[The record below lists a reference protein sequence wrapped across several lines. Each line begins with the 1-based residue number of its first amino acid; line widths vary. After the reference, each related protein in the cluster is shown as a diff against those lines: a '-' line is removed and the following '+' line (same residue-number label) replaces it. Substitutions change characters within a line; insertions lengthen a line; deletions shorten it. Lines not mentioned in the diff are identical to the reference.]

1 MALNDKK
8 SGFGFDIE
16 ERLDGKK
23 GITDTDTPTH
33 TDAYTDIDTDT
44 DMHTDVVVVENKTKR
59 TYGLVKPSVHEKIT
73 KYAKANNTSYND
85 IVCELL
91 EQFIA
96 DKGL

>member
-1 MALNDKK
+1 MALDNHK
-8 SGFGFDIE
+8 SAFAFDIE
-16 ERLDGKK
+16 ARLKDKPL
-23 GITDTDTPTH
+23 ITDTDKYTH
-33 TDAYTDIDTDT
+33 TDTDT
-44 DMHTDVVVVENKTKR
+44 DADAVVVENKSKR
-59 TYGLVKPSVHEKIT
+59 TYGLVKPSVFEKVT

>member
-16 ERLDGKK
+16 ERLRDKPLITNTDTPTDADK
-23 GITDTDTPTH
+23 YTDTDT
-33 TDAYTDIDTDT
+33 DT
-44 DMHTDVVVVENKTKR
+44 VVVENKTKR
-59 TYGLVKPSVHEKIT
+59 TYGLVKPSVFEKVT